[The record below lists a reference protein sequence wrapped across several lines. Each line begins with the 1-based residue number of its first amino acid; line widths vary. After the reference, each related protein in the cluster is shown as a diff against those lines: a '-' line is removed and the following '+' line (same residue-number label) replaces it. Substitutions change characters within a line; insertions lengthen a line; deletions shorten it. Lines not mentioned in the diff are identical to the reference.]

1 MTETFAQFES
11 RLRAQGYNEVLER
24 KWEPGQMLATHTH
37 PFDAQAVV
45 VQGELWLTVGACTS
59 HIVTG
64 GGFEIDRDTP
74 HSERYGSDGA
84 TFWVARRH

>member
-1 MTETFAQFES
+1 MAETFAQFES

-24 KWEPGQMLATHTH
+24 KWEPGQVVGTHTH

-45 VQGELWLTVGACTS
+45 AQGEMWLTVGNATA
-59 HIVTG
+59 HIVQG
-64 GGFEIDRDTP
+64 GGFEIDRGTP
-74 HSERYGSDGA
+74 HAERYGGEGA

>member
-11 RLRAQGYNEVLER
+11 RLRAQGYDEVLER
-24 KWEPGQMLATHTH
+24 KWEPGEVMATHTH

-45 VQGELWLTVGACTS
+45 VQGELWVTVGKFTAHVVS
-59 HIVTG
+59 G
-64 GGFEIDRDTP
+64 GGFEIERNTP
-74 HSERYGSDGA
+74 HAERYGSKGA